1 MKKAGFYLLKDK
13 FFEDMQDIYLKGN
26 KQGSR
31 PHYYCFCEAETEIYW
46 MIPLSSKI
54 EKYRKIILKLEKARK
69 SCNALHIAQLG
80 NNKESAFLIQD
91 MFPVTLSYID
101 RAYTIA
107 GIPFVL
113 TNEREVA
120 TIEKKAKVVMKMVK
134 QGIKFTPTQP
144 DVLAIL
150 EKLKEKN

>member
-13 FFEDMQDIYLKGN
+13 FFEDMQDSYLKGN

-69 SCNALHIAQLG
+69 SCNALHIALLG

-91 MFPVTLSYID
+91 MVPVTLSYID

-113 TNEREVA
+113 TNEREIA
-120 TIEKKAKVVMKMVK
+120 TIERKAKVVMKMLK

-144 DVLAIL
+144 DVLTIL
-150 EKLKEKN
+150 EKLKEKS